1 MEVSATT
8 INSGDMAGVT
18 LAAIKELSTENEA
31 LKENVSGQLSVVS
44 GQQAAISSQQKQIAT
59 LLRAN
64 AALNTRLRSVENRL
78 PKKRGSARRHR

>member
-31 LKENVSGQLSVVS
+31 LKEQVS
-44 GQQAAISSQQKQIAT
+44 GQQAAISGQQAQIEQQQKLIETQQRQIE
-59 LLRAN
+59 
-64 AALNTRLRSVENRL
+64 SM
-78 PKKRGSARRHR
+78 KKFICLTNKDADFCKE

>member
-31 LKENVSGQLSVVS
+31 LKEQISGQQTQIETLQQQVS
-44 GQQAAISSQQKQIAT
+44 GQQKQID
-59 LLRAN
+59 
-64 AALNTRLRSVENRL
+64 ALKALVCSQNPTAEVCR
-78 PKKRGSARRHR
+78 PKE

>member
-31 LKENVSGQLSVVS
+31 LKEQIS
-44 GQQAAISSQQKQIAT
+44 GQQTQIETLQQQVSGHQKQID
-59 LLRAN
+59 
-64 AALNTRLRSVENRL
+64 ALKALVCSQNPTAEVCR
-78 PKKRGSARRHR
+78 PKE